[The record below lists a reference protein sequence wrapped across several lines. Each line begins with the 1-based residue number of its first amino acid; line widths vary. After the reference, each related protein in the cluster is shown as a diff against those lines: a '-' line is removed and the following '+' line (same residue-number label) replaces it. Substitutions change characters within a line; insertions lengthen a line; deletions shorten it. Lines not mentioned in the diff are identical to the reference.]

1 MKWFPKLIFY
11 LRSPACFTCRTP
23 TRRSGRDLLH
33 SKNKT
38 DAAFIIHH
46 DEGNIGVV
54 TNDYYF
60 VKNLRIKK
68 EELMPL
74 KSNALSLTPRQND
87 SIRRSLSELTSAI
100 YETAKWMLV
109 NNKK

>member
-1 MKWFPKLIFY
+1 MSMYLYYFMHHELI
-11 LRSPACFTCRTP
+11 TP
-23 TRRSGRDLLH
+23 QTRNEVVSQIDILPTLAGMLHMSYTNTTLGRDLIH

-74 KSNALSLTPRQND
+74 RSNILSLTPSRG
-87 SIRRSLSELTSAI
+87 RFCKA
-100 YETAKWMLV
+100 
-109 NNKK
+109 